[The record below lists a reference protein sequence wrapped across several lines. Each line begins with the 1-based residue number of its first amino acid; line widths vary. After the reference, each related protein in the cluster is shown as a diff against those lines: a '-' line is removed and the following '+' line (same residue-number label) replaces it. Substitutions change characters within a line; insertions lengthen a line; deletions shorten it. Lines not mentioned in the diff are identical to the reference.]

1 MIDDRHLSEPCPRC
15 GEVHEEPLP
24 CCPGRSGLLMLDH
37 AVPCVNATQW
47 ESDQNKHLTWND
59 DRICTRCVRI
69 MELFAKRRELNDR
82 FEEDGV
88 S

>member
-1 MIDDRHLSEPCPRC
+1 
-15 GEVHEEPLP
+15 
-24 CCPGRSGLLMLDH
+24 MLDH

-47 ESDQNKHLTWND
+47 EADQNKHQTWND

-69 MELFAKRRELNDR
+69 MELFAKRRELNER

-88 S
+88 M